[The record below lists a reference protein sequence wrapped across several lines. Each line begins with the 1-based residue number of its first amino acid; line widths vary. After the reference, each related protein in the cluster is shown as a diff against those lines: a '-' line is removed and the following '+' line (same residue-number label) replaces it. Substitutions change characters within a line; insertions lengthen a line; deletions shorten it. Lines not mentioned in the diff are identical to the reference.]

1 MSFRVNTN
9 IAGMN
14 ALRNV
19 SVTGMEF
26 SKAITRLST
35 GLRINSAA
43 DDPAGI
49 IISENFRAQISGID
63 QAIRNNQDAVNY
75 AKTAE
80 GALDEV
86 NRLLRDARSLAVAA
100 GNTGTLSPAQ
110 IQANQNQLNS
120 IVNSITRIAQ
130 QTQFGQKKLLDGS
143 AGVNAANLSSA
154 NVQGLYFGGNFNGS
168 AVTTN
173 SLVTVSVTTA
183 ATRASLTGSVTFTG
197 AVSLVNAGQFSI
209 NGTTFTTTGT
219 MSVIDVVNM
228 INGATGSTGVTA
240 DFTAGAG
247 VTLRST
253 KFGSAGSFQLS
264 DASGVL
270 NSAGVTTA
278 TGTDAVA
285 SVTIDSNGSTAGGL
299 ATVTFTGGRNGQN
312 GLVLTDGA
320 GNSITLTESG
330 NATSAAFTA
339 GYLNV
344 GSAQFQIGA
353 NANQTINL
361 SLGNFAAAEL
371 GKNVVSGLN
380 LSNLDITTA
389 TGSTNALAVID
400 AAISEVARSRGE
412 IGSFQRNAI
421 ESNIRSLGIA
431 KENLSATESTIRDTD
446 VAEEMTNFTKLQIL
460 QQSGMAMLAQ
470 ANSAPQAVLSLL
482 RG

>member
-49 IISENFRAQISGID
+49 IISENFRAQIGGID

-154 NVQGLYFGGNFNGS
+154 NIQGLYFGGNFNGS

-209 NGTTFTTTGT
+209 NGTTFTTTAT

-270 NSAGVTTA
+270 NAAGVATA

-320 GNSITLTESG
+320 GNSITLTEGG

-371 GKNVVSGLN
+371 GKNIVSGAN

-470 ANSAPQAVLSLL
+470 ANAAPQAVLSLL